1 MSTALDPRFAQALRR
16 ELVALPTQ
24 TSRAWGR
31 KPIVFGAA
39 ALLALLSVGT
49 VTAVA
54 NLRPPGEAAAAPL
67 AAPVLVNGV
76 GPATVRLPAAPAD
89 ARYVR
94 IELICFDGTLCA
106 SPGGSIE
113 GTSTTKTPKIERAS
127 LPVTQAFD
135 PDNVQILEPIDPSVG
150 VSVIVNPGTH
160 WRLYALYVTGLNPEI
175 AKLEDGTTL
184 GIPGNDVIPD
194 LVPVQ
199 SENSDLAWVRY
210 DELTDAA
217 LVELTPTG
225 VRQAPLRAYGMDGV
239 TVVGQADV
247 SQSWP

>member
-1 MSTALDPRFAQALRR
+1 MTTALDPRFAQALRR
-16 ELVALPTQ
+16 ELLALPAQ
-24 TSRAWGR
+24 KPRAWGR
-31 KPIVFGAA
+31 KPIVFGSA
-39 ALLALLSVGT
+39 ALLALLSAGT

-76 GPATVRLPAAPAD
+76 GPATVALPAAPAD

-94 IELICFDGTLCA
+94 IELVCFDGTLCA

>member
-1 MSTALDPRFAQALRR
+1 VTTTLDTIFAQALRR
-16 ELVALPTQ
+16 ELVTLPAQ

-31 KPIVFGAA
+31 KPIVFGSA

-54 NLRPPGEAAAAPL
+54 NLRPPGEVAAAPL

-76 GPATVRLPAAPAD
+76 GPATVALPAAPAD

-106 SPGGSIE
+106 SPGGSIK
-113 GTSTTKTPKIERAS
+113 GSSTPKIERAS
-127 LPVTQAFD
+127 LPVNQAFD

-150 VSVIVNPGTH
+150 VPVIVNPGTH

-175 AKLEDGTTL
+175 AKLEDSTTL

-199 SENSDLAWVRY
+199 ADNGDLAWVRY
-210 DELTDAA
+210 DELTNAA
-217 LVELTPTG
+217 LVELTPAG
-225 VRQAPLRAYGMDGV
+225 VRQAPLRAYGKDGV
-239 TVVGQADV
+239 TIVGQADV
-247 SQSWP
+247 SKLWR

>member
-1 MSTALDPRFAQALRR
+1 VTTTLDTIFAQALRR
-16 ELVALPTQ
+16 ELVTLPAQ

-31 KPIVFGAA
+31 KPIVFGSA

-54 NLRPPGEAAAAPL
+54 NLRPPGEVAAAPL

-76 GPATVRLPAAPAD
+76 GPATVALPAAPAD

-106 SPGGSIE
+106 SPGGSIK
-113 GTSTTKTPKIERAS
+113 GSSTPKIERAS
-127 LPVTQAFD
+127 LPVNQAFD

-150 VSVIVNPGTH
+150 VPVIVNPGTH

-175 AKLEDGTTL
+175 AKLEDSTTL

-199 SENSDLAWVRY
+199 ADNGDLAWVRY
-210 DELTDAA
+210 DELTNAA
-217 LVELTPTG
+217 LVELTLTG
-225 VRQAPLRAYGMDGV
+225 VRQAPLLAYGKDGV

-247 SQSWP
+247 SKSWP

>member
-1 MSTALDPRFAQALRR
+1 
-16 ELVALPTQ
+16 VALPTQ